1 MFIDEVTIHVKA
13 GNGGDGIVS
22 FRREKHVPRGGP
34 DGGDGGRGGSVV
46 MTSDPNLTTLIDF
59 RYRREYKAGRGE
71 NGSGNQKHGANGAD
85 VELRVPV
92 GTLVTDAVTGEVVA
106 DFVRPGQREVLARGG
121 IGGRGNA
128 RFATSTHQTPR
139 FAEKGEP
146 AEELDLVLELKLLA
160 DVGLIGFPNV
170 GKSTLIARV
179 SAARPKIA
187 DYPFTTLVPNLGVAR
202 VDESLS
208 FVIADIPGLIEGA
221 HTGAGLGHQFLRHV
235 ERTRLLVHLLE
246 VSGLSGRDPW
256 EDFQIVNRELV
267 AYSEPLAE
275 RPQLVA
281 LNKSDMPDAGPLVA
295 ALTPRLEEQGYAVFP
310 ISALTGEGVQA
321 LMYAISDRLK
331 ELPVE
336 APPAETEV
344 VRFTGPQDDAW
355 EVEVLEP
362 AVADARAGADHSKG
376 AAAPAVEGRTWV
388 IRGKKIERLVA
399 MTDMEN
405 EAGVRRLQRIL
416 DRMGVVGRL
425 RGMGAADGDTVR
437 IGATE
442 FDFID

>member
-1 MFIDEVTIHVKA
+1 MESDLTPMFVDEVLIHVKA
-13 GNGGDGIVS
+13 GNGGDGVVS

-46 MTSDPNLTTLIDF
+46 MTSDSNLTTLIDF

-146 AEELDLVLELKLLA
+146 AEGRDLRLELKLLA

-187 DYPFTTLVPNLGVAR
+187 DYPFTTLVPNLGVVRIDQGSA
-202 VDESLS
+202 
-208 FVIADIPGLIEGA
+208 FVVADIPGLIEGA
-221 HTGAGLGHQFLRHV
+221 HTGAGLGHQFLRHI
-235 ERTRLLVHLLE
+235 ERTRLLVHLLDI
-246 VSGLSGRDPW
+246 SDSSGRPDPVK
-256 EDFQIVNRELV
+256 DFEVIMGELESFGAGLESKPMILV
-267 AYSEPLAE
+267 ASKVD
-275 RPQLVA
+275 VA
-281 LNKSDMPDAGPLVA
+281 NKTKVA
-295 ALTPRLEEQGYAVFP
+295 KLKRYAKAHALELLS
-310 ISALTGEGVQA
+310 ISAVTGEGVEKLKWAMAEKVEEVRKAA
-321 LMYAISDRLK
+321 LA
-331 ELPVE
+331 E
-336 APPAETEV
+336 ASA
-344 VRFTGPQDDAW
+344 
-355 EVEVLEP
+355 
-362 AVADARAGADHSKG
+362 
-376 AAAPAVEGRTWV
+376 
-388 IRGKKIERLVA
+388 
-399 MTDMEN
+399 
-405 EAGVRRLQRIL
+405 
-416 DRMGVVGRL
+416 
-425 RGMGAADGDTVR
+425 
-437 IGATE
+437 
-442 FDFID
+442 

>member
-13 GNGGDGIVS
+13 GSGGDGVVS

-46 MTSDPNLTTLIDF
+46 MTADPNLTTLIDF
-59 RYRREYKAGRGE
+59 RFRREYKAARGE
-71 NGSGNQKHGANGAD
+71 NGSGNQKHGGNGAD
-85 VELRVPV
+85 IELRVPV
-92 GTLVTDAVTGEVVA
+92 GTLVTDAVTGERVA
-106 DFVRPGQREVLARGG
+106 DFVRPAQREVLAKGG
-121 IGGRGNA
+121 MGGRGNA

-146 AEELDLVLELKLLA
+146 AEEQDLVLELKLLA

-202 VDESLS
+202 VDESHS

-235 ERTRLLVHLLE
+235 ERTRLLVHLLD

-256 EDFQIVNRELV
+256 SDFEIVNHELA
-267 AYSEPLAE
+267 AYSEPLAS

-281 LNKSDMPDAGPLVA
+281 LNKADMPDAGPLVA
-295 ALTPRLEEQGYAVFP
+295 ELTTRLEARGYAVFS
-310 ISALTGEGVQA
+310 ISALTGQGIPA
-321 LMYAISDRLK
+321 LMYAISERLK

-336 APPAETEV
+336 APPPETEV
-344 VRFTGPQDDAW
+344 VRFTGPQDEAW
-355 EVEVLEP
+355 EVE
-362 AVADARAGADHSKG
+362 
-376 AAAPAVEGRTWV
+376 AVEADGAGDRTAGKSTEAASETKTWAV
-388 IRGKKIERLVA
+388 RGKKIERLVA

-416 DRMGVVGRL
+416 ERQGVVGRL
-425 RGMGAADGDTVR
+425 RDMGAVDGDTVR
-437 IGATE
+437 IGSTE